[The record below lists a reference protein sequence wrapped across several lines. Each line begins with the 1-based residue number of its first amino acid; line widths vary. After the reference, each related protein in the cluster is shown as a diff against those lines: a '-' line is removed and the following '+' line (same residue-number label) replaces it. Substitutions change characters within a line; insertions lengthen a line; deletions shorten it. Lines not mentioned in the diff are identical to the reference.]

1 MTLFRACL
9 DLHAGQVEHHHSPPS
24 SLLTISH
31 PILPQVKQI
40 VGGSLDLREPD
51 KLKTNFESLF
61 VCSSSKK
68 KYLTGTHL
76 IKLGPANDEVARRA
90 LESWPGQIQVG
101 GGINLENA
109 QQWINAGASKVYLP
123 KSKPSPPQIR
133 AALAA
138 REILET
144 GRAVGMDSAVEGI
157 LRLLHLVTAEL
168 A

>member
-9 DLHAGQVEHHHSPPS
+9 DLHAGQVEYHHSPPS

-61 VCSSSKK
+61 
-68 KYLTGTHL
+68 LTGTHL